1 MGRSFNFR
9 VTLFV
14 HLGMGALGRDYLAV
28 PPTAEVFI
36 CLLSKVVSVA
46 DYIWGILAMLRDRG
60 G

>member
-1 MGRSFNFR
+1 
-9 VTLFV
+9 
-14 HLGMGALGRDYLAV
+14 MGALGRDYLAV